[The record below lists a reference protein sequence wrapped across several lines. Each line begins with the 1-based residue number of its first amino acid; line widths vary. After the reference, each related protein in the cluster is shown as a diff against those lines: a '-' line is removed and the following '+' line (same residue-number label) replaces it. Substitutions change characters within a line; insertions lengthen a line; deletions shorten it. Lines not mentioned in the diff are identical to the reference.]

1 MGRLTAV
8 TSQGDDP
15 RCCIREGHLSLIIR
29 WGMGWGRALTDGPDT
44 APHVINGTEFSRS
57 LCRSFPWNR
66 ARGQGL
72 QVGKTEADKGL
83 EETKEVLLP
92 LEAAPSG
99 AGPSDWGIPGPLES
113 WNSVL
118 VWNIPDPSPNSH
130 AGSWRAGPLLGFL
143 GHFCLKPMDLALWSS
158 SRNNQVYGPE
168 KTNSTPNT

>member
-1 MGRLTAV
+1 MGNGLRKGSNLWTRHGAPCYQWHWILQI
-8 TSQGDDP
+8 TLP
-15 RCCIREGHLSLIIR
+15 LI
-29 WGMGWGRALTDGPDT
+29 
-44 APHVINGTEFSRS
+44 
-57 LCRSFPWNR
+57 PWNR
-66 ARGQGL
+66 GRGQGL

-113 WNSVL
+113 WNSVV

-168 KTNSTPNT
+168 KPNSTPNT